1 MTNILHLGH
10 QPSDL
15 SGVATLISTVAGG
28 FDPALD
34 INGLRINTTNGV
46 STPISFALPPPQG
59 DLWLGCRY
67 VTPNADAPVITRT
80 DASFLEIF
88 DATNTLIAQIKPVST
103 TNCYHA
109 IAHGD
114 TSVQGSSSYSA
125 PNAQPVWIDIRLV
138 VGATITLEFYVDG
151 VLRSTATAANTAAKG
166 KPRHIIFRNLGLHGA
181 TSTTSRIWY
190 LAHIA
195 ALDGRSTIG
204 RRFVRRSPNVVA
216 TFNQMIGS
224 IDALKDGDLTSRVAS
239 TAAGQRL
246 SFSLIG
252 PTGPAAPSAIAA
264 VHLKQ
269 IAQGG
274 TDGPQAT
281 AGFLR
286 IGGVNHD
293 APAVPVSVLMPE
305 PAYSTWTANPADD
318 SPWSTLTLP
327 AEVGVLSA

>member
-1 MTNILHLGH
+1 MTDILHLGH

-15 SGVATLISTVAGG
+15 TGVASLISTVAGG

-34 INGLRINTTNGV
+34 VNGLRISATNSV
-46 STPISFALPPPQG
+46 ATPISLTLPPVQS
-59 DLWLGCRY
+59 DLWLSLRY
-67 VTPNADAPVITRT
+67 LTPSADAAIITRT

-88 DATNTLIAQIKPVST
+88 DAANLLIAQIKPVST

-114 TSVQGSSSYSA
+114 TSQQGSSSYST
-125 PNAQPVWIDIRLV
+125 PNAQPIWFDIRLV
-138 VGATITLEFYVDG
+138 VGASITIELHVDG
-151 VLRSTATAANTAAKG
+151 VLRSAATAPNTAAKG
-166 KPRHIIFRNLGLHGA
+166 KPRHILFRNLGLHGA
-181 TSTTSRIWY
+181 SSTTSRIWY
-190 LAHIA
+190 LAHLA

-216 TFNQMIGS
+216 SFNQMIGS
-224 IDALKDGDLTSRVAS
+224 LDALKDGDLASRVAS

-246 SFSLIG
+246 SFSLTG
-252 PTGPAAPSAIAA
+252 PTGPAAPAAFAA

-269 IAQGG
+269 IAQAG

-281 AGFLR
+281 SGFLR

-293 APAVPVSVLMPE
+293 APAVPLSPLAPGAV
-305 PAYSTWTANPADD
+305 YSSWTANPSDA
-318 SPWSTLTLP
+318 SPWSALTLP
-327 AEVGVLSA
+327 AEVGIRSA